1 MYNPQAEIKSRC
13 VYTYGDTYT
22 FYIVKNTTFFN
33 QTQIIQSD
41 DFDRQTGGS
50 VDSQSLD
57 DNMTENTR
65 SDIHKFLPDSNIL
78 IYTSLSEDEFY
89 YARISNENPTFTMS
103 SVSFHDKHVSKDS
116 TSKDRGNSFV
126 KYSMFIDDTKV
137 IMYKDEGTEFS
148 DSTVYK
154 VDSPEFWYHVD
165 KNGGNVLI
173 AWCAGNNPGA
183 TIRNLKVANYNPW
196 VDGF

>member
-1 MYNPQAEIKSRC
+1 
-13 VYTYGDTYT
+13 VVLTYT
-22 FYIVKNTTFFN
+22 EGGDNPYSSWRFPHQPSSDIRQYKGHVYNKSYFFGNNTTISLGTGNFN
-33 QTQIIQSD
+33 Q
-41 DFDRQTGGS
+41 G
-50 VDSQSLD
+50 
-57 DNMTENTR
+57 
-65 SDIHKFLPDSNIL
+65 
-78 IYTSLSEDEFY
+78 
-89 YARISNENPTFTMS
+89 TMS

-116 TSKDRGNSFV
+116 TSKVRGNSFV

-165 KNGGNVLI
+165 QNGGNVLI
-173 AWCAGNNPGA
+173 AWWAGNNPGA